1 MTLGPGAGGRGGEAQ
16 GQRFMAQDTIVVTGA
31 GHGIGRAT
39 AQLVAEQDVN
49 LVLADANEEWLATTA
64 SHCEQKQATVLAVPF
79 DQRSR
84 LSIDQLFERVDKRFG
99 KIDALANVVGVYPS
113 ERVTTM
119 SDELWNKVILTNLTG
134 VFHCCRAALSRMLDT
149 GGGSIVNVASILAAV
164 PRRGIRRLCR
174 QQRGIESFS
183 RVLALEAA
191 PTVRVNVVAPG
202 PVSPSTDTA
211 RVPPEG
217 VDAGEQAA
225 TTAHRIPMAR
235 AGQPGE
241 IAAGIAFLISA
252 DASFMTGQVL
262 RINGGIHMA

>member
-1 MTLGPGAGGRGGEAQ
+1 
-16 GQRFMAQDTIVVTGA
+16 MAQDTIVVTGA

-164 PRRGIRRLCR
+164 PERDSLPMPPARGGSSRSAGSWPWKLLRRSESTWWRRAQCSRRQTRRGSHRRASMQASKR
-174 QQRGIESFS
+174 QRRPIASLWPERGS
-183 RVLALEAA
+183 RV
-191 PTVRVNVVAPG
+191 R
-202 PVSPSTDTA
+202 
-211 RVPPEG
+211 
-217 VDAGEQAA
+217 
-225 TTAHRIPMAR
+225 
-235 AGQPGE
+235 
-241 IAAGIAFLISA
+241 
-252 DASFMTGQVL
+252 
-262 RINGGIHMA
+262 

>member
-1 MTLGPGAGGRGGEAQ
+1 
-16 GQRFMAQDTIVVTGA
+16 MAQDTIVVTGA

-49 LVLADANEEWLATTA
+49 LVLADANEERLATTA

-113 ERVTTM
+113 ELVTTM

-134 VFHCCRAALSRMLDT
+134 VFHCCRAALSRMLGT

-164 PRRGIRRLCR
+164 PREGFAAYAASKG
-174 QQRGIESFS
+174 GIESFS

-202 PVSPSTDTA
+202 PVFPSTDTA

>member
-1 MTLGPGAGGRGGEAQ
+1 
-16 GQRFMAQDTIVVTGA
+16 MAQDTIVVTGA

-113 ERVTTM
+113 ELVTTM

-164 PRRGIRRLCR
+164 PREGFAAYAASKG
-174 QQRGIESFS
+174 GIESFS

-202 PVSPSTDTA
+202 PVFPSTDTA

>member
-1 MTLGPGAGGRGGEAQ
+1 
-16 GQRFMAQDTIVVTGA
+16 MAQDTIVVTGA

-164 PRRGIRRLCR
+164 PREGFAAYAASKG
-174 QQRGIESFS
+174 GIESFS

-202 PVSPSTDTA
+202 PVFPSTDTA

>member
-1 MTLGPGAGGRGGEAQ
+1 
-16 GQRFMAQDTIVVTGA
+16 MAQDTIVVTGA
-31 GHGIGRAT
+31 GHGIGKAA
-39 AQLVAEQDVN
+39 AQLIAEQDVN
-49 LVLADANEEWLATTA
+49 LVLADTNEDWLAATA

-84 LSIDQLFERVDKRFG
+84 VSIEQLFERVDKRFG
-99 KIDALANVVGVYPS
+99 RIDALANVVGVYPA
-113 ERVTTM
+113 ERVTEM
-119 SDELWNKVILTNLTG
+119 SDELWDKVILTNLTG
-134 VFHCCRAALSRMLDT
+134 VFYCCRAALSRMLDT

-164 PRRGIRRLCR
+164 PREGFAAYAASKG
-174 QQRGIESFS
+174 GIESFS

-202 PVSPSTDTA
+202 PVFPSADTA
-211 RVPPEG
+211 RVPPEH
-217 VDAGEQAA
+217 VDAGQQAA

-235 AGQPGE
+235 AGQPAE

-262 RINGGIHMA
+262 RVNGGIHMA

>member
-1 MTLGPGAGGRGGEAQ
+1 
-16 GQRFMAQDTIVVTGA
+16 MAQDTIVVTGA

-113 ERVTTM
+113 ELVTTM

-134 VFHCCRAALSRMLDT
+134 VFHCCRAALSRMLGT

-164 PRRGIRRLCR
+164 PREGFAAYAASKG
-174 QQRGIESFS
+174 GIESFS

-202 PVSPSTDTA
+202 PVFPSTDTA

>member
-1 MTLGPGAGGRGGEAQ
+1 
-16 GQRFMAQDTIVVTGA
+16 MAQDTIVVTGA

-164 PRRGIRRLCR
+164 PRGIRRLCR
-174 QQRGIESFS
+174 QQGGIESFS

-202 PVSPSTDTA
+202 PVFPSENDTA

-225 TTAHRIPMAR
+225 TTAHRIPMGR